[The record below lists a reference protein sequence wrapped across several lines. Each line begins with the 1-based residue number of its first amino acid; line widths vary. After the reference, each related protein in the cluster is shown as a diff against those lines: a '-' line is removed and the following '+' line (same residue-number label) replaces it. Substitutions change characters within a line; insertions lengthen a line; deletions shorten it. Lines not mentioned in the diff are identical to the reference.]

1 MSSKHTEAAA
11 AVRSGTPGEVPRV
24 PAAGGSG
31 LPRRWL
37 REWGRW
43 LRKWDGR
50 GSGLVA
56 VAVLIGIW
64 QWYGDRYPNAL
75 YLFSTPSTVATSFGH
90 IVANLQLPKQF
101 LESLGEEL
109 VGFGIACVA
118 AIGVGTAMGRVKYV
132 EFTLDPLVTI
142 GIATPVIVL
151 LPVMEEWFG
160 YGYVARVAFIVVLSV
175 WPLLV
180 NTWIGV
186 RNMSATYEL
195 VGRSLRLGR
204 MQLLWKVV
212 LPAAAP

>member
-11 AVRSGTPGEVPRV
+11 TVRSGAPGGKPGAQA
-24 PAAGGSG
+24 AAGAG
-31 LPRRWL
+31 LDRSWL
-37 REWGRW
+37 RDWGRW

-56 VAVLIGIW
+56 VVALIGLW
-64 QWYGDRYPNAL
+64 QWYGDSYPNAL
-75 YLFSTPSTVATSFGH
+75 YLFSTPSAVVTSFYH
-90 IVANLQLPKQF
+90 IVGSLQLPKAF
-101 LESLGEEL
+101 GESLGEEL
-109 VGFGIACVA
+109 TGFAIASVL
-118 AIGVGTAMGRVKYV
+118 AIGVGTAMGRAKYV
-132 EFTLDPLVTI
+132 EFALDPLVTI

-195 VGRSLRLGR
+195 VGRSLKLGR
-204 MQLLWKVV
+204 AQLSGR
-212 LPAAAP
+212 